1 VDHRLAAIVVNSEAL
16 KIIPEVIEML
26 KRLAAATLMLCAAGG
41 ALADDQAW
49 DIGAVPVAPNSYYAV
64 VTHAFGSFIDTIT
77 FIVPDGSLGVAANIL
92 PVPDATD
99 GVGFSG
105 HISNLTYAI
114 WDINNVSQGNYA
126 GGLSVSHTT
135 LTAGSYTLTVSGN
148 ADGNFGGTYGL
159 NMAVTPVP
167 EPATYGML
175 LVGLGLLGF
184 ASKRRDASNDKFM

>member
-1 VDHRLAAIVVNSEAL
+1 
-16 KIIPEVIEML
+16 ML

-41 ALADDQAW
+41 ALADDKTW
-49 DIGAVPVAPNSYYAV
+49 DIGAVPTAPASYYAV
-64 VTHAFGSFIDTIT
+64 VTHAFGSFIDSIT
-77 FIVPDGSLGVAANIL
+77 FVVPDGSLGVAANIL
-92 PVPDATD
+92 PVPDASD

-105 HISNLTYAI
+105 HISSLTYAI
-114 WDINNVSQGNYA
+114 WDGNTSLGSYA
-126 GGLSVSHTT
+126 GGLSVSHTS

-148 ADGNFGGTYGL
+148 ADGDFGGTYGL
-159 NMAVTPVP
+159 NLAVTPVP

>member
-1 VDHRLAAIVVNSEAL
+1 MI
-16 KIIPEVIEML
+16 
-26 KRLAAATLMLCAAGG
+26 KRLAATTLMLCAAGG
-41 ALADDQAW
+41 ALADDQNW
-49 DIGAVPVAPNSYYAV
+49 NIGAVPAVPDSYYAV

-77 FIVPDGSLGVAANIL
+77 FVVPDGSLGVAANIL
-92 PVPDATD
+92 PVPDTTD

-105 HISNLTYAI
+105 HISALTYAI
-114 WDINNVSQGNYA
+114 WQDNTSLGSYA
-126 GGLSVSHTT
+126 GGLNVSHTT

-159 NMAVTPVP
+159 NMSVTPVP

-184 ASKRRDASNDKFM
+184 ATKRRDASNDKFM